1 MPTISGLADR
11 VQEELAPRYTIR
23 RELGRGG
30 MATVLLAHQNAP
42 DRLVA
47 IKVLHTEV
55 AAGFA
60 PDRFLREIQL
70 LATLQHPNILPLY
83 DSGVAGGALYYVMP
97 FVSGESL
104 RERLKRDGALPIHL
118 ALRIAGES
126 AAALGFAHRQGVV
139 HRDVKP
145 ENILLSDDHVL
156 IADFGIARAVAQSAD
171 ERLTSTSV
179 IIGTPAYMSPE
190 QASGDGNLDQRSDIY
205 SLGCVVYEM
214 ITGQPPFTGTS
225 YAAVIASRFA
235 KPAPRASSLR
245 ADAPRHV
252 DRAIEAALAIAPDD
266 RPQSADAF
274 AAMLSGT
281 TPSPRRRG
289 LLRRRWLVRAGGVGV
304 VVIGGLL
311 LLWRNTNVGR
321 AEDTGRQAAVARHTT
336 DPTTHDLYLQGQ
348 SSLDTLNV
356 AALRHAEDRFQA
368 ALARDSLY
376 APAWAGLAEAHTS
389 LGVGNYASV
398 RPRPEFE
405 QARIAAMR
413 ALALDSS
420 LAEAHAALAVVQ
432 MMYDYDWAGA
442 GRSLD
447 RAQRYDPGFETTYL
461 YRSFLLAWLG
471 KFDEATAS
479 SREAVH
485 MSPLSNRF
493 RQDLARDLFL
503 SRHYEDAERELHQA
517 LTADSTNG
525 RAMMILGDLLLAE
538 GKPEAAATELE
549 RAQRLVPA
557 TRVAAFRVA
566 AYAGAGRSREARAL
580 VDSLMQL
587 SDHAFVPALDLAIA
601 WAGLR
606 DKDQALTWLGRAY
619 DDRTLRPF
627 IREPVFDFLNGEP
640 GYRALF
646 RRLGLPFKE

>member
-11 VQEELAPRYTIR
+11 VQEELSPRYTIR

-30 MATVLLAHQNAP
+30 MATVLLAQQSAP

-47 IKVLHTEV
+47 IKVLHTDV

-70 LATLQHPNILPLY
+70 LARLQHPNILPLL

-104 RERLKRDGALPIHL
+104 RERLKRDGALPIPL

-126 AAALGFAHRQGVV
+126 AAALGYAHRQGVV

-145 ENILLSDDHVL
+145 ENILLSDEHVL
-156 IADFGIARAVAQSAD
+156 IADFGIARAAAQSAD

-190 QASGDGNLDQRSDIY
+190 QASGEQNLDERSDIY

-214 ITGQPPFTGTS
+214 ITGKPAFTGIS

-245 ADAPRHV
+245 ADVPGHV
-252 DRAIEAALAIAPDD
+252 DRGIDAALAVSPDD
-266 RPQSADAF
+266 RPRSADEF
-274 AAMLSGT
+274 SAMLTGT
-281 TPSPRRRG
+281 APTPRVRDVF
-289 LLRRRWLVRAGGVGV
+289 RRRWLRRAAVAV
-304 VVIGGLL
+304 VVLGGLL
-311 LLWRNTNVGR
+311 LLWRNTESRRTADNGR
-321 AEDTGRQAAVARHTT
+321 EVTVARHTT

-348 SSLDTLNV
+348 SFLDKLNV
-356 AALRHAEDRFQA
+356 TALRQAEDHFQA

-376 APAWAGLAEAHTS
+376 APAWAGLAEAHSS
-389 LGVGNYASV
+389 LGVGNYALV

-405 QARIAAMR
+405 QARIAAVR
-413 ALALDSS
+413 ALALDST

-432 MMYDYDWAGA
+432 MMYDYDWTAA

-461 YRSFLLAWLG
+461 YRSFLLCWLG
-471 KFDEATAS
+471 RFDEATAS

-485 MSPLSNRF
+485 MNPVSNRF
-493 RQDLARDLFL
+493 RQDLARDLLL
-503 SRHYEDAERELHQA
+503 SGHYDESEREARQA
-517 LTADSTNG
+517 LATDSTNG
-525 RAMMILGDLLLAE
+525 RVMMILGDVLLAD
-538 GKPEAAATELE
+538 GKPEAAVAELE

-557 TRVAAFRVA
+557 TRVSAFRVA
-566 AYAGAGRSREARAL
+566 AYAAARRPRDAQAL

-587 SDHAFVPALDLAIA
+587 SDHTFVPALDLAIA

-606 DKDQALTWLGRAY
+606 DKNQALTWLERAY

-627 IREPVFDFLNGEP
+627 IREPVFDFLKGEP
-640 GYRALF
+640 RYRALF
-646 RRLGLPFKE
+646 RRLGLE